1 MYQTSSAFSP
11 LEKLVIEYAATMTKT
26 PVDVPEE
33 LLGKAPVDVERMYVD
48 LLSISAHKIY
58 GPKGVGALY
67 VRGRG
72 PAVEHHVAR
81 FNHALLIEAEG
92 FSEGAYCPLPERP
105 ERER

>member
-33 LLGKAPVDVERMYVD
+33 LFAALRRHFDEAQLVE
-48 LLSISAHKIY
+48 LTA
-58 GPKGVGALY
+58 
-67 VRGRG
+67 
-72 PAVEHHVAR
+72 AVAWENYRAR